1 MAKKPTLPSSP
12 KKGGR
17 PLFSWKLFSLGL
29 VALIGLA
36 SLGFVAV
43 SLGQPTALD
52 HGRRRPVGRPTGR
65 RRPRSSDE
73 DEEELEEEELEEEE
87 EEEETSSEVSQ
98 LRNREAP
105 DRRHRQRA
113 QERKPA
119 QENREDEVEEE
130 EEVTPASLV
139 DLATRIATG
148 KLYFLFILKDHL
160 PNADV
165 WAAFFRNSAAGSV
178 GLFAHCKNMEA
189 CQQSS
194 DFRALGI
201 KLVPTV
207 PSKWCVDLV
216 TPTWQL
222 VRYALEADASAHEGQ
237 DSSQRGPRKYIFVSD
252 SSLPLRPLESMRRV
266 LLKTDRSDICM
277 TAENQWA
284 SVDVFGVTY
293 KIVKSHQWAILNH
306 PDAESYVRGWEQ
318 LNTYGQY
325 VKDGNI
331 TIPHSDYKWLVPQ
344 MGRNGRANLS
354 ATLHRKS
361 ILAHGRCPDEEAL
374 TSLIWGMYETRHAHR
389 WKKIFARSLCR
400 TWVNW
405 HCKKPPEVF
414 TKFTDKLKEL
424 SQNTSDSAYLFARKF
439 KAKAKLEDLKRHLQA
454 ERF

>member
-1 MAKKPTLPSSP
+1 MASSP
-12 KKGGR
+12 RKGGISK
-17 PLFSWKLFSLGL
+17 FSWKLFSLVL
-29 VALIGLA
+29 VTLIGLA
-36 SLGFVAV
+36 GLGFVAV
-43 SLGQPTALD
+43 TIGQSSASGHPGL
-52 HGRRRPVGRPTGR
+52 GRRRPVGVLAGR
-65 RRPRSSDE
+65 RGPRNSDE
-73 DEEELEEEELEEEE
+73 DEEELEEEEREQE
-87 EEEETSSEVSQ
+87 EEEETPWEASQ
-98 LRNREAP
+98 QPKRETP
-105 DRRHRQRA
+105 NPRYRQRA
-113 QERKPA
+113 QERRPA
-119 QENREDEVEEE
+119 EEHREDEVDEEE
-130 EEVTPASLV
+130 EGASASIV

-148 KLYFLFILKDHL
+148 KLYFLFLLKDHL

-165 WAAFFRNSAAGSV
+165 WAAFFKNSAAGAV

-216 TPTWQL
+216 TPTWTL
-222 VRYALEADASAHEGQ
+222 VRHALQADASEHEGQ
-237 DSSQRGPRKYIFVSD
+237 DSSHRGPRKYIFVSD

-266 LLKTDRSDICM
+266 LLKTDHSDICM

-306 PDAESYVRGWEQ
+306 LDAESYVRGWEQ

-361 ILAHGRCPDEEAL
+361 ILANGRCPDEEAL
-374 TSLIWGMYETRHAHR
+374 TSMVWGMYEPRQAHR
-389 WKKIFARSLCR
+389 WKKIFERSLCR

-414 TKFTDKLKEL
+414 SRFTDKLQEL
-424 SQNTSDSAYLFARKF
+424 SKNTSDSAYLFARKF
-439 KAKAKLEDLKRHLQA
+439 KSKAKLEDLKRHLQA
-454 ERF
+454 QRF